1 MKVQG
6 IVALAVVAIA
16 IAACGGGG
24 GGGSAPS
31 GSTAV
36 LPTTAANPTP
46 TPSSAALPAGYAVDA
61 VTISMAK
68 DTYSTTSIRRA
79 QTVGAGTE
87 SVVFTLLQQNG
98 VPTTGT
104 PQIFGLIQTSPG
116 CTVNSN
122 TQALTCVLPVDA
134 PIGQDVFLAQ
144 TYDQSNG
151 TGNLTGSGAVALNVG
166 QNTTNTASI
175 VLNAQVASVYVVTG
189 SFYLGQYYDDA
200 VARGKGAQAAARRAS
215 AATRRSPQQNYPTI
229 NSTPVFVVAVDS
241 SGNTILNPSA
251 YNAPIYL
258 QLAFDYYYGYI
269 SYGIPA
275 TADVTLTVTYGNND
289 PSPCTP
295 NGTATASD
303 WYQSFPIC
311 SPGDSIVATLDST
324 GGSNPS
330 YDAYIYGYLLSSQL
344 FPTPAPSQ
352 TPVPL
357 PTPVTDSY
365 ADIYIEF
372 PPTPTPSPTST
383 PTCPPGQGCQPVNVQ

>member
-36 LPTTAANPTP
+36 LPAATSTP
-46 TPSSAALPAGYAVDA
+46 TSAALPAGYAVDA

-68 DTYSTTSIRRA
+68 GTYSTTSIRRA
-79 QTVGAGTE
+79 QTVGTGTE

-116 CTVNSN
+116 CTVNTT

-151 TGNLTGSGAVALNVG
+151 TGNLTGSGAVALTVG

-175 VLNAQVASVYVVTG
+175 VLNAQVAAVYVV
-189 SFYLGQYYDDA
+189 SQSQFLGNEYGDYSI
-200 VARGKGAQAAARRAS
+200 ARRGAQALGAHAVHTQAVR
-215 AATRRSPQQNYPTI
+215 TPLQTFEQ
-229 NSTPVFVVAVDS
+229 STPVYVIAVDS
-241 SGNTILNPSA
+241 SNNTILNPSA

-258 QLAFDYYYGYI
+258 LLAFDEYDCGAYSCDQGVYDT
-269 SYGIPA
+269 P
-275 TADVTLTVTYGNND
+275 DVTLTVTYGSND

-295 NGTATASD
+295 NGTATAAG
-303 WYQSFPIC
+303 WFGQLALC
-311 SPGDSIVATLDST
+311 SPSDSVTASLAAN
-324 GGSNPS
+324 GGLNPS
-330 YDAYIYGYLLSSQL
+330 EDAYIYGFITSVAALYPS
-344 FPTPAPSQ
+344 PAPSQ

-357 PTPVTDSY
+357 PTPTGNTY
-365 ADIYIEF
+365 ADIYVYY
-372 PPTPTPSPTST
+372 PTPSPSPTST

>member
-46 TPSSAALPAGYAVDA
+46 TSAALPAGYAIDA

-68 DTYSTTSIRRA
+68 GTYSTTSVRRA
-79 QTVGAGTE
+79 QTVGTGTE

-98 VPTTGT
+98 QPVTGT

-116 CTVNSN
+116 CTVNPT

-144 TYDQSNG
+144 TYDEANG

-166 QNTTNTASI
+166 QNTANTASI

-189 SFYLGQYYDDA
+189 SFYLGAYDDDA

-215 AATRRSPQQNYPTI
+215 VTAKRSPQQTYPTI

-258 QLAFDYYYGYI
+258 QLAFDYFYGYF
-269 SYGIPA
+269 YDGPA

-311 SPGDSIVATLDST
+311 SPSDNVVATLGST

-352 TPVPL
+352 SPVPL
-357 PTPVTDSY
+357 PTPLTDSY
-365 ADIYIEF
+365 AEIYIEY
-372 PPTPTPSPTST
+372 PPTPAPSPSGGSIQVI
-383 PTCPPGQGCQPVNVQ
+383 GQ